1 MPATRWFPM
10 LSRRGAPAP
19 RSGPLG
25 GPLAMMIA
33 TALVTAGALGFLA
46 SRLPMPLVLPVL
58 SMILLAAAIA
68 AALLGWLRPAV
79 DSRLPGY
86 WDVSGALTFAG
97 ISAALLSEPEAVLPL
112 LEAAIP
118 SRTDD

>member
-1 MPATRWFPM
+1 MPATRWFPT

-25 GPLAMMIA
+25 GPLAVMIA
-33 TALVTAGALGFLA
+33 TVLVTAGALGYLA
-46 SRLPMPLVLPVL
+46 SRLPLPLVLPML
-58 SMILLAAAIA
+58 SLILLAAAIA
-68 AALLGWLRPAV
+68 AALLARLRPEQGA
-79 DSRLPGY
+79 DRPGY
-86 WDVSGALTFAG
+86 WDLSGALTFAG

-112 LEAAIP
+112 LEAAMP